1 MTTALTESSSDTA
14 RGLNGQAAHSAG
26 LGELLRG
33 ARQRRGLTLQQISQ
47 ETKIPRRHLEA
58 LEHDNLATSPG
69 AFYQRAEVRAY
80 AQVVHLDQHL
90 ALAQLETALE
100 TSSVQSNAEPSKGRR
115 QAFSRALALILV
127 GVVMA
132 AVALARVGGGRASGA
147 GHLENIAMP
156 SPATTIDQG
165 TARTAE
171 PEVPGLPPDTAGLLS
186 VLLDAP
192 AASSDGDPTNADT
205 VLVVSTEPPGASVT
219 VNGVGW
225 GTSPVTIRYLP
236 PGEKRIRVSRD
247 GYAAEER
254 VLSLVSGRRAT
265 VDIRLTTQ
273 Q

>member
-1 MTTALTESSSDTA
+1 MTTALTESSSDA
-14 RGLNGQAAHSAG
+14 GGGLNGQAAHSAG

-58 LEHDNLATSPG
+58 LEHDNLATLPG

-100 TSSVQSNAEPSKGRR
+100 SSSVHSNAEPSKRGRL
-115 QAFSRALALILV
+115 AFSRALALILV
-127 GVVMA
+127 GVVLA
-132 AVALARVGGGRASGA
+132 AVVLARVGGGRASSA
-147 GHLENIAMP
+147 GHVENIAMP
-156 SPATTIDQG
+156 SAATTIDQ
-165 TARTAE
+165 AAPRTAE
-171 PEVPGLPPDTAGLLS
+171 PEVPGLPPDTAGLPTA
-186 VLLDAP
+186 LLDAP

-205 VLVVSTEPPGASVT
+205 ELVVLTEPPGASVT

-225 GTSPVTIRYLP
+225 GTAPVTIRYLP
-236 PGEKRIRVSRD
+236 PGEKRVRVSRD
-247 GYAAEER
+247 GYVAEER
-254 VLSLVSGRRAT
+254 VLSLASGRRAT
-265 VDIRLTTQ
+265 VDIQLSTQ